1 MTTRI
6 HDAGSEIAQRGTPLR
21 PDQMAA
27 RMSRRGIW
35 QVARWQLLAMRSWT
49 WSLIIESIGQPLLYM
64 VAMGVGLGTLISAN
78 GRTVDGVSYLVFVA
92 PAIMVLT
99 ATMSAATEFSYPVMR
114 GFRWDR
120 LYQGPAATPVTP
132 AQIALGHH
140 LAVMIRFLGQAV
152 VFWLIMLAFGAA
164 PGPWSWLCVPITML
178 SASAF
183 GALLQGY
190 AAGLDSEGE
199 EFTFV
204 LRFVVIPLVLF
215 SGTYFPLSSMPGYL
229 QWIGWISPIWHGTQ
243 LAREVSYGAGEPG
256 WLIGVHLVVL
266 AGLSAAGM
274 VWACRNYTRKLVQ

>member
-120 LYQGPAATPVTP
+120 LYQG
-132 AQIALGHH
+132 
-140 LAVMIRFLGQAV
+140 
-152 VFWLIMLAFGAA
+152 
-164 PGPWSWLCVPITML
+164 
-178 SASAF
+178 
-183 GALLQGY
+183 
-190 AAGLDSEGE
+190 
-199 EFTFV
+199 
-204 LRFVVIPLVLF
+204 
-215 SGTYFPLSSMPGYL
+215 
-229 QWIGWISPIWHGTQ
+229 
-243 LAREVSYGAGEPG
+243 
-256 WLIGVHLVVL
+256 
-266 AGLSAAGM
+266 
-274 VWACRNYTRKLVQ
+274 